1 MRLTQRGPKNKREN
15 IIRAFDFI
23 DKAKF
28 PELDSDACDAV
39 LMAMVGR
46 HVCSVLLG
54 HPEEVPANFLNALCN
69 ATRETRGKG
78 RNTRII
84 VKGILHRPEYWTE
97 QVISSRVLC
106 VKDAQ
111 NPKKILERICISV

>member
-1 MRLTQRGPKNKREN
+1 MHLTQRGPKNKGEN
-15 IIRAFDFI
+15 ILRAFDFI

-46 HVCSVLLG
+46 HVCSILLG
-54 HPEEVPANFLNALCN
+54 YPEEVPINFLTALCN
-69 ATRETRGKG
+69 ATQETKGKG
-78 RNTRII
+78 RSTRII
-84 VKGILHRPEYWTE
+84 TKGILHRKEYWTE
-97 QVISSRVLC
+97 QIIRPRVLC

-111 NPKKILERICISV
+111 NPKKTLERISILV